1 MELVSPALQGP
12 WAIRI
17 LIPWATEV
25 LQPTFNSS
33 DTDRV
38 WTVTGRKDRSEG
50 EGERE
55 NEGREKG
62 SQKSTDEV
70 SEVNAQT
77 SWFACC
83 PCIIRTSV
91 PSL

>member
-1 MELVSPALQGP
+1 MELVCPVLHGP

-25 LQPTFNSS
+25 LQLNFNSS
-33 DTDRV
+33 NTDRV

-50 EGERE
+50 EVGRE
-55 NEGREKG
+55 NEGGEKG

-70 SEVNAQT
+70 SEVNAH
-77 SWFACC
+77 SDFLVCLL
-83 PCIIRTSV
+83 
-91 PSL
+91 SLYNRK